1 MFKTYFRFLGDI
13 LKKLFPKGLFGRA
26 TLMVVLPMFF
36 VQIIMAV
43 LFWNN
48 HWDRVSRRLAQDVIG
63 EVRFIADQIN
73 KTEDINE
80 IIQIQ
85 KQAKSNFDL
94 TIRIDPQGKITA
106 ENLKSGI
113 ASGAL
118 RELKPELWGLR
129 QDKETYFLELPS
141 RRGLIVASFKEN
153 RIFSS
158 STFVVL
164 SWSILASL
172 FFVAI
177 AEVFLR
183 NQVRALR
190 NLASIAEAF
199 GKGRDIIGY
208 RPHGATEVRQVGAS
222 FLSMRRRLNR
232 YIEQRTLMLSG
243 ISHDMRTPLTRLKLE
258 LEMIEGNSEAIKA
271 MQDDIRQM
279 EYMMSE
285 WLAFIRGEEG
295 ETVVEFSLST
305 CLQNIVKKLATE
317 YGEDNIHLSD
327 YKPIIIEGKLGSLSR
342 ALSNIIEN
350 ALKYGKKCDILYD
363 INGLFAEITISDYGD
378 GISDDEKENVFRPF
392 YRIEKSRNSQTG
404 GVGLGLSIAR
414 DVITAH
420 GGEIYLEDAADGGLK
435 VRILL
440 PL

>member
-1 MFKTYFRFLGDI
+1 MFKKYLHLLGHN

-36 VQIIMAV
+36 VQVIVAI
-43 LFWNN
+43 LFWDN
-48 HWDRVSRRLAQDVIG
+48 HWDRVSRRLAKDLIG
-63 EVRFIADQIN
+63 EVRFIVDEIN
-73 KTEDINE
+73 KAQDINE
-80 IIQIQ
+80 ILQIQ
-85 KQAKSNFDL
+85 NQAKKYLDL
-94 TIRIDPQGKITA
+94 NIRIEPQEKISA
-106 ENLKSGI
+106 KNLKSGI

-118 RELKPELWGLR
+118 RELKPELWGLW
-129 QDKETYFLELPS
+129 QKEDIYYLELPS
-141 RRGLIVASFKEN
+141 NRGLVIVAFDES

-164 SWSILASL
+164 LWSILASL

-177 AEVFLR
+177 AEIFLR

-199 GKGRDIIGY
+199 GKGRDIVGY

-258 LEMIEGNSEAIKA
+258 LEMIEGNQESIKA
-271 MQDDIRQM
+271 MQEDIRQM
-279 EYMMSE
+279 EHMMNE
-285 WLAFIRGEEG
+285 WLAFIRGEDSEIL
-295 ETVVEFSLST
+295 VEFSLST
-305 CLQNIVKKLATE
+305 SLQEITQKLAFE
-317 YGEDNIHLSD
+317 YGEKNIKLSK
-327 YKPIIIEGKLGSLSR
+327 YKPIIIEGKLGSLNR
-342 ALSNIIEN
+342 ALTNIIEN
-350 ALKYGKKCDILYD
+350 ALKYGQKADIFYD
-363 INGLFAEITISDYGD
+363 IKGLFVEIIVSDYGK
-378 GISDDEKENVFRPF
+378 GISDSEKENVFRPF
-392 YRIEKSRNSQTG
+392 YRIEHSRNNTTG

-414 DVITAH
+414 DIITAH
-420 GGEIYLEDAADGGLK
+420 GGEIYLEDASTGGLS